1 MKINEIVSGQPIDY
15 IEGKITKM
23 GKSRKWNNHDIL
35 NAFLCDDTGRI
46 KISLWGEHS
55 QKFGNNDCI
64 SIRNARETMLSGQ
77 KNIQVFNTSITEK
90 IQKQIICKTDMTD
103 KIKFI
108 KIKDIQKPT
117 IHVNVKGKISE
128 KKLGEVN
135 GKKGKQFRAQA
146 KLCDETGVIGIT
158 LWDDDAKKF
167 DDGDCISIEDGYTA
181 ELYNG
186 AINFSPGIYGIVE
199 KITEKINCY
208 DDKKEDVI
216 EFTKIAELSHG
227 EKSVNVE
234 GRLTIKTKINGPG
247 DPQLMGTLCD
257 DTKSIAIT
265 LWRENVT
272 KFIDGD
278 NIQVISGIVT
288 VTGEPMLSEGYFG
301 KVSLTDKKINCIE
314 TKFEAESG
322 GVF

>member
-1 MKINEIVSGQPIDY
+1 
-15 IEGKITKM
+15 
-23 GKSRKWNNHDIL
+23 
-35 NAFLCDDTGRI
+35 
-46 KISLWGEHS
+46 
-55 QKFGNNDCI
+55 
-64 SIRNARETMLSGQ
+64 
-77 KNIQVFNTSITEK
+77 
-90 IQKQIICKTDMTD
+90 
-103 KIKFI
+103 
-108 KIKDIQKPT
+108 
-117 IHVNVKGKISE
+117 
-128 KKLGEVN
+128 
-135 GKKGKQFRAQA
+135 
-146 KLCDETGVIGIT
+146 

-216 EFTKIAELSHG
+216 EFTKIAELSHN